1 MFLENHTCS
10 ITTKSDKDLLT
21 LQRHTRFSITL
32 NVNAQKYFIIV
43 TYRVTWHIKMIRSFA
58 TFSFLKQVSLLL
70 QESFFIHDLL
80 GAHCIDFA
88 RSVITISV
96 ATLWIFHFLN

>member
-1 MFLENHTCS
+1 
-10 ITTKSDKDLLT
+10 
-21 LQRHTRFSITL
+21 
-32 NVNAQKYFIIV
+32 
-43 TYRVTWHIKMIRSFA
+43 MIRSFA
-58 TFSFLKQVSLLL
+58 TFSFLMQFSLLL

-80 GAHCIDFA
+80 SAHCIDFA